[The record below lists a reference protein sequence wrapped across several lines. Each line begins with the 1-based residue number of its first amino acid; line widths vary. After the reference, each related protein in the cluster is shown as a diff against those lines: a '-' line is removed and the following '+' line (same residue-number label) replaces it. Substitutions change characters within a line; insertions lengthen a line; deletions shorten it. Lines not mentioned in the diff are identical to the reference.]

1 MREFILLPVAL
12 VGGTLLLAIV
22 TLALPVIAFA
32 LWAGERDGYLR
43 LGGIHRDDEPE
54 R

>member
-12 VGGTLLLAIV
+12 VGGTLLLVIV

-32 LWAGERDGYLR
+32 LWAGERGGNLR
-43 LGGIHRDDEPE
+43 LGGLRRDEPE

>member
-1 MREFILLPVAL
+1 VREFILLPVAL
-12 VGGTLLLAIV
+12 VGGTVLLFIV

-32 LWAGERDGYLR
+32 LWAGERDGYFR
-43 LGGIHRDDEPE
+43 LGGLRRDEPE